1 MIVSNTLNRTI
12 EVLRNGKYKSI
23 ITVDGNG
30 YATCYSAATDGH
42 SQIAIFKKKNTGK
55 HFDPTDGYV
64 LINCKMS
71 SEIAT
76 TIDFDELCTMYTTY
90 IEIIDGDEK
99 IPFVKLP

>member
-12 EVLRNGKYKSI
+12 EVLRNGKYRSI

-42 SQIAIFKKKNTGK
+42 TQIALFKKKNNEK

-71 SEIAT
+71 SEFLS
-76 TIDFDELCTMYTTY
+76 IDLDELCTMYTTY
-90 IEIIDGDEK
+90 IEVIDGDEK
-99 IPFVKLP
+99 ISFVNLS

>member
-1 MIVSNTLNRTI
+1 MIVSLTLNRTI

-30 YATCYSAATDGH
+30 YATCYSAATNGH
-42 SQIAIFKKKNTGK
+42 SQIALFKKKNNNEE
-55 HFDPTDGYV
+55 HFDPTDGYD
-64 LINCKMS
+64 LITCKMS
-71 SEIAT
+71 SEFVS
-76 TIDFDELCTMYTTY
+76 IDFDELCTMYTTY